1 MGRRKNAAHKSARMP
16 VTRGLALRSRVPGN
30 CAPRDA
36 VLHPC
41 RRQERFGEKPL
52 GHPIYLKAKAGGDKS
67 MPEKQG
73 VVEDAYAVA
82 RQGPRDKAKATLP
95 EP

>member
-1 MGRRKNAAHKSARMP
+1 M
-16 VTRGLALRSRVPGN
+16 PGN
-30 CAPRDA
+30 GAPRDA

-73 VVEDAYAVA
+73 VVEDAYDTAL
-82 RQGPRDKAKATLP
+82 QGPCDRAKARLP
-95 EP
+95 EPQSPAV